1 MRVLPHLESSVY
13 VEDAQGVAV
22 PLFGA
27 GTPLPAVRRHTL
39 PAPHSQQ
46 VNLALHIVHGSSSL
60 ASENDSLG
68 KWLIS
73 GAPPVERASGHLRL
87 QFTLDAAGTLELTA
101 VQGKEHL
108 SVTPPQDGTPR
119 LPVDAA
125 SIEPASLA
133 GVWERV
139 RAGEESQVREDL
151 AALVQTQPDS
161 VAAWALLA
169 ALIADPQRKADC
181 YRQVLRLDPGN
192 LAALAVLRS
201 LPSAEPIATP
211 TAAPPHST
219 GAEPRVTTP
228 AQGEPLTPVAGPERI
243 RPEGESQPV
252 APAQVEDEDAIIAE
266 LLSSRPVQRSAS
278 TAPATGGLFSR
289 LSRRLS
295 QGRAGQESPPSSP
308 LHPVSD
314 LQAAPGRDPLDP
326 GLILK
331 LAGGPLSADERLR
344 CPECGATISRE
355 QDKCPWCSA
364 SLP

>member
-13 VEDAQGVAV
+13 VEAAQGVAV

-39 PAPHSQQ
+39 PGPQSQQ
-46 VNLALHIVHGSSSL
+46 VNLALHIVHGSSTL

-73 GAPPVERASGHLRL
+73 RTPPVERASGHLRL
-87 QFTLDAAGTLELTA
+87 QFTVDAAGTLELTA
-101 VQGKEHL
+101 VQGKEQL
-108 SVTPPQDGTPR
+108 AVTPLQDGTPR

-125 SIEPASLA
+125 SIQPGSLA
-133 GVWERV
+133 GAWERV

-169 ALIADPQRKADC
+169 ALVVDPQRKAGC
-181 YRQVLRLDPGN
+181 YRQVLRLDPSN

-201 LPSAEPIATP
+201 LSPAAPVATP
-211 TAAPPHST
+211 SRSS
-219 GAEPRVTTP
+219 GAKPRVAPP
-228 AQGEPLTPVAGPERI
+228 AQGEPVASSAELERI
-243 RPEGESQPV
+243 RPEGESQPA
-252 APAQVEDEDAIIAE
+252 APAQVEDEDAVIAE
-266 LLSSRPVQRSAS
+266 LLSARPVQRPAS
-278 TAPATGGLFSR
+278 TAPVTGGLFSR
-289 LSRRLS
+289 LTRRLS

-344 CPECGATISRE
+344 CPECGATVSRE

-364 SLP
+364 SLS